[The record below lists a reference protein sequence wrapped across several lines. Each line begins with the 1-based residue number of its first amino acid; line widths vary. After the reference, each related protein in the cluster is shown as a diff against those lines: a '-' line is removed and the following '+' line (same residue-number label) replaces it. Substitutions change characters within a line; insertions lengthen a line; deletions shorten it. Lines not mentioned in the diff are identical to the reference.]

1 MGLSLRQRLAGV
13 GLVLALAAPVQASP
27 SPEERFREAGEL
39 ARSGDSLRSIAL
51 YRELAAS
58 GHESASLYWNWAQ
71 VASARGA
78 TGEALWA
85 LLRARELSP
94 GEGAIGREIERLRGM
109 ANLDAAEIS
118 PETLD
123 GLARNA
129 RRFRL
134 DLLALVLLALSVPAH
149 AAARLRY
156 GARWP
161 ARLAWGALALGVC
174 LAAVPL
180 LGSLTRPTGVVVR
193 RGAPLLDAASPSAA
207 TMGALREGEVLPFL
221 ERSAEY
227 VRVEDSSGARGW
239 ARTEDV
245 WSLDF
250 PPPASR

>member
-1 MGLSLRQRLAGV
+1 MGLTMRRQLAGLCLA
-13 GLVLALAAPVQASP
+13 LVLGPCVLSSASV
-27 SPEERFREAGEL
+27 EDRFREAGEL
-39 ARSGDSLRSIAL
+39 ARNGDSLRSIAL

-78 TGEALWA
+78 AGEALWA

-94 GEGAIGREIERLRGM
+94 GEASIRREIERLRGM
-109 ANLDAAEIS
+109 ANLDAAEIA

-123 GLARNA
+123 GLARTA

-149 AAARLRY
+149 AAGRLRS
-156 GARWP
+156 GTRWST
-161 ARLAWGALALGVC
+161 RLAWGTLALGFSV
-174 LAAVPL
+174 AAVPL
-180 LGSLTRPTGVVVR
+180 LGSLARPTGVVVR

-207 TMGALREGEVLPFL
+207 TMGSLREGEVVPFL
-221 ERSAEY
+221 ERSKEY

-239 ARTEDV
+239 ARAEDV
-245 WSLDF
+245 WSLDA
-250 PPPASR
+250 PPQP

>member
-1 MGLSLRQRLAGV
+1 MGLTMRRLAGPC
-13 GLVLALAAPVQASP
+13 LALLLAASLSAAPSA
-27 SPEERFREAGEL
+27 EERFREAGEL
-39 ARSGDSLRSIAL
+39 ARGGDSLRAIAL

-94 GEGAIGREIERLRGM
+94 GEGAIRREIEHLRGM
-109 ANLDAAEIS
+109 ANLDAAELS

-123 GLARNA
+123 GLRRAA

-134 DLLALVLLALSVPAH
+134 DLLALVFLAMSVPAH
-149 AAARLRY
+149 AASRLRY

-161 ARLAWGALALGVC
+161 GRLAWSALTVGIC
-174 LAAVPL
+174 LAAIPL

-193 RGAPLLDAASPSAA
+193 RGAPLLDVASPSAA
-207 TMGALREGEVLPFL
+207 TMGTLREGEVVPFL
-221 ERSAEY
+221 ERSKEY

-239 ARTEDV
+239 ARSEDV
-245 WSLDF
+245 WALDA
-250 PPPASR
+250 PPRP